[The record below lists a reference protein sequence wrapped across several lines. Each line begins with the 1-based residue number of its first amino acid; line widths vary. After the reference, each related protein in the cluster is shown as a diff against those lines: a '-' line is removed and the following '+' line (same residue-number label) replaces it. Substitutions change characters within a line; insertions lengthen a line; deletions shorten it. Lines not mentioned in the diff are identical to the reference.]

1 MCELTTML
9 SFAVSAASSVV
20 GYMGQMAQY
29 KQQEAMYEQ
38 NRKNAI
44 AAFEDTQ
51 RAMTTRQIQEQEAAA
66 ATRFDNNLE
75 ANAAKATAR
84 VAAGESGVSGLSIE
98 GLLAE
103 FSGRSARANDR
114 ADQQMDWTMA
124 QLQDEKRSQGFT
136 AVDRINSVPRGQ
148 KPFFGDALLRIAG
161 AGVDAYAG
169 YRQSQKMRA

>member
-29 KQQEAMYEQ
+29 KQQEALYEQ

-51 RAMTTRQIQEQEAAA
+51 RATTLRQIQEQEAAA
-66 ATRFDNNLE
+66 ATRFDNNIE

-84 VAAGESGVSGLSIE
+84 TAAGESGVSGLSIE

-114 ADQQMDWTMA
+114 ADQQMDWTMN
-124 QLQDEKRSQGFT
+124 QLQAEKKSQGYT

-169 YRQSQKMRA
+169 YRQSQKMKG